1 MVASWCFV
9 LLCFSLILC
18 EVVAFAVCYC
28 DEVGLCD
35 CGWVWGLLQFCY
47 LLCLVLPFGLA
58 PVEFFVYCLVY

>member
-1 MVASWCFV
+1 MKW
-9 LLCFSLILC
+9 
-18 EVVAFAVCYC
+18 VAFAVCYC